1 MARAFVKLPKTDG
14 VQPLYIMARVL
25 AKLPKTDGVEEANVA
40 V

>member
-1 MARAFVKLPKTDG
+1 MKLPKTDG